1 MGREGTTFLMI
12 PIPKNK
18 NRQALRLTVFKCDK
32 YYIIITSF

>member
-18 NRQALRLTVFKCDK
+18 NRQAQNQSLTVFHAV
-32 YYIIITSF
+32 ITSF